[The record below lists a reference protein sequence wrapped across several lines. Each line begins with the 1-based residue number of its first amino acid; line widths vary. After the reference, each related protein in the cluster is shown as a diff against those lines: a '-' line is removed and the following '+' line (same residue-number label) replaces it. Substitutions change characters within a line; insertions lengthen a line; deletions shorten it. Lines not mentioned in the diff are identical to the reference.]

1 MPMVNGSGR
10 VSTQGSC
17 RMTCPSCER
26 TQLVEIALKVGDEP
40 VRMRSCSRCDLRW
53 WDRGGELI
61 PVSGIL
67 DLVRAG

>member
-1 MPMVNGSGR
+1 
-10 VSTQGSC
+10 
-17 RMTCPSCER
+17 MTCPSCER

-53 WDRGGELI
+53 WDRGGELV